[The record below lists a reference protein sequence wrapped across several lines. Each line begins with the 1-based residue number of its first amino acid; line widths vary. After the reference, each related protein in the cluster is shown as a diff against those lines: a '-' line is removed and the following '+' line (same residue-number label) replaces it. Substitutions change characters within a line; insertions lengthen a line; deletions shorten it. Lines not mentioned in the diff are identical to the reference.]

1 MPAGSP
7 ISRVV
12 DSLAYRIQWLGLT
25 LFGPAQQ
32 DSEHDPIE
40 ILKRKYGRDRPRRS

>member
-1 MPAGSP
+1 MQARSP
-7 ISRVV
+7 IHRAVRSV
-12 DSLAYRIQWLGLT
+12 AYWVQWLGLT

-40 ILKRKYGRDRPRRS
+40 ILKRKYGRDSRPA